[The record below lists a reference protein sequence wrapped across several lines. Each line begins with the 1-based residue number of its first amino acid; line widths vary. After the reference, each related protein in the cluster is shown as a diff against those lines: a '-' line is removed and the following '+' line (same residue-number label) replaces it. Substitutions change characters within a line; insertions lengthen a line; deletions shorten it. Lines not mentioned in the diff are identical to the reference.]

1 MDTNA
6 TLSLT
11 VQAPDAERARH
22 LAMLVQTAASARAE
36 ALEAA
41 GTARGRA
48 LDEAVAAASRHERER
63 DKCARELGELLAPY
77 IDAGPA
83 GDREARDIP

>member
-11 VQAPDAERARH
+11 VQVPDAERARH

-36 ALEAA
+36 ALAA

-83 GDREARDIP
+83 GDREARDTP